1 MNKVNADKSLEK
13 IIEENGRKGIKPE
26 LLLHCCCAPCSTVC
40 FERLKEGFSVTA
52 YFYNPNIDG
61 KEEYEKRRDEL
72 KRLCE
77 IHGVDFFAEPFIPN
91 EFFEAV
97 KGLESCSERGERCFV
112 CYKLRLK
119 KTAER
124 AKKEGY
130 DCFATTL
137 TLSPLKDSDA
147 INEKGTE
154 AEKETG
160 EKYIATDF
168 KKRNGFLRSVQMSQE
183 YGLYRQNY
191 CGCVFSKKT
200 VL

>member
-13 IIEENGRKGIKPE
+13 IIEENKRKGILPK

-40 FERLKEGFSVTA
+40 FERLKEGFLVTA

-61 KEEYEKRRDEL
+61 EEEYEKRRNEL

-77 IHGVDFFAEPFIPN
+77 INGVGLLSEPFSPD
-91 EFFEAV
+91 EFFKAV
-97 KGLESCSERGERCFV
+97 KGLENCKERGERCFA
-112 CYKLRLK
+112 CYKLRLLR
-119 KTAER
+119 TAEK
-124 AKKEGY
+124 AKSGGY

-147 INEKGTE
+147 LNEKGLE

-160 EKYIATDF
+160 AKYLATDF
-168 KKRNGFLRSVQMSQE
+168 KKRNGFLRSVQLSEE

-191 CGCVFSKKT
+191 CGCVFSKRKD
-200 VL
+200 